1 MHDPCTQPQEL
12 AAREG
17 ARQVAGEVDD
27 ERVRKRPHGARNVY
41 KSEMDEAPANVVP
54 LPSRRPRREQWILG
68 LGAFGLAWSLTTT
81 SAYLPPL
88 LGRFTESRTLIALV
102 LGSEGLFA
110 LTLPL
115 VIGPWSDT
123 FHTPMGRR
131 RPFMLVA
138 LGPIGFCLAVVAF
151 MPNLWLTTLILLAF
165 FFAYYVYEPPY
176 RGLYPDLLPA
186 SEYGRAQGVQ
196 HLLRGLAIGVGLI
209 AGGFLFDLWHP
220 APFLLTAAGA
230 VAACGAAIAFVR
242 EPPRATQR
250 VFEGVRAYVGH
261 SWRILK
267 AEPNVRR
274 FLICNSAWEGT
285 FAGARFFVVLY
296 ITKGLGEPVAIST
309 AVLGTVAAG
318 YVIAAA
324 WAGRLGDRFGL
335 ATVIYACSFV
345 YGGGLLLGGLAQRW
359 HDWYLALMFPV
370 TIAGGAVMTLAW
382 GLLFK
387 VTPDMHSGAVSGLA
401 TTTKGIGLIVGPI
414 AAGAAMD
421 IFGRYFEST
430 DGYQLLWP
438 ILGVPICAV
447 IPLVRRL
454 KREEDRLAAG

>member
-1 MHDPCTQPQEL
+1 MEHVPATV
-12 AAREG
+12 
-17 ARQVAGEVDD
+17 VA
-27 ERVRKRPHGARNVY
+27 
-41 KSEMDEAPANVVP
+41 
-54 LPSRRPRREQWILG
+54 LPSPRRRREQWVLG
-68 LGAFGLAWSLTTT
+68 LGAFGLAFSLTTT

-123 FHTPMGRR
+123 FHTPIGRR

-138 LGPIGFCLAVVAF
+138 LAPMGFCLAVVAF

-196 HLLRGLAIGVGLI
+196 HLLRGLAIGAGLI
-209 AGGFLFDLWHP
+209 GGGLLFDVWHP
-220 APFLLTAAGA
+220 APFLITSFGA
-230 VAACGAAIAFVR
+230 VAACGAAIIFVR
-242 EPPRATQR
+242 EPPRATKR

-261 SWRILK
+261 SWRILRS
-267 AEPNVRR
+267 EPNVRR
-274 FLICNSAWEGT
+274 FLVCNSAWEGT

-296 ITKGLGEPVAIST
+296 ITKGLGEPVATST
-309 AVLGTVAAG
+309 AVLATVAGG
-318 YVIAAA
+318 YVVAAA

-335 ATVIYACSFV
+335 ARIIYVCSFL
-345 YGGGLLLGGLAQRW
+345 YGGGLLLGGLAQHW
-359 HDWYLALMFPV
+359 HAWYLALMFPV

-387 VTPDMHSGAVSGLA
+387 VTPEEHRGAVSGLA
-401 TTTKGIGLIVGPI
+401 TTTKGFGLVVGPI

-430 DGYQLLWP
+430 SGYQLLWP
-438 ILGVPICAV
+438 ILGIPICAA
-447 IPLVRRL
+447 IPLVWKL
-454 KREEDRLAAG
+454 MQEEERSAAG